1 MKFRLAVPLL
11 LYPLLLTAS
20 MSLSAAAEQEWELR
34 RDRDG
39 IQVYTRAVE
48 GSPYDAVRTTTV
60 MNDVRLPSLVALI
73 EDAAACSDWADRC
86 AESYL
91 LERIS
96 ETESLIYTHNDMPFP
111 VKDRDVLAQVKW
123 TQDDETFEV
132 TMNSTATEGIMDEV
146 RGRLRL
152 KKAVAKWQFTPQSD
166 GTVMISNE
174 AHIDPGSAL
183 PGWVTNMLLIDAP
196 FETMKSFVNEV
207 QKPKYSEAVLSFVKE
222 VSE

>member
-1 MKFRLAVPLL
+1 MNHKQPLL
-11 LYPLLLTAS
+11 LIPYLLLVFNLT
-20 MSLSAAAEQEWELR
+20 SLSAAEEQEWELQ

-48 GSPYDAVRTTTV
+48 GSPYNAVRTTTV
-60 MNDVRLPSLVALI
+60 MDNVRLASLVALI
-73 EDAAACSDWADRC
+73 EDVDACPDWADRC

-91 LERIS
+91 YERIS

-123 TQDDETFEV
+123 TQNPDSKEV
-132 TMNSTATEGIMDEV
+132 TMKSQATTGQLDEV

-152 KKAVAKWQFTPQSD
+152 TKTVTGWAFTPQLD
-166 GTVMISNE
+166 GSVLVSNE

-183 PGWVTNMLLIDAP
+183 PGWVINMLLIDTP
-196 FETMKSFVNEV
+196 FETMKSYVNEV
-207 QKPKYSEAVLSFVKE
+207 QKPKYREAE
-222 VSE
+222 VSFIQEVTN